1 MPTTYL
7 TDFIT
12 DLRYLI
18 KDSVATYDFSDTEVQ
33 AHITHVLKEISDKS
47 PYKAKETALVT
58 ANSKLLDISGI
69 TNLIRVNRVEWEV
82 GADPPN
88 NRNITH
94 EDNET
99 ISMIVETAP
108 STTGTSGTL
117 AGTVT
122 FTAGSATVT
131 GVGTA
136 FNTALA
142 QDYYI
147 CKSSGT
153 RWYRVYSVESATS
166 LTLDEPVKT
175 ADTGADVVASTKYR
189 YNVAVIHCEKLH
201 TLTDAI
207 KTLNANEERVLS
219 EGTMAYLLSQ
229 WVNKLRSQVNEAVT
243 AITTLNSTT
252 DDITDRLNKALSF
265 IGQGQ
270 SLIDE
275 HRTDALNELA
285 DVPDLIT
292 KAEVDLALAREL
304 FDTVNNGSN
313 PENNY
318 MNAAGRDLNIAS
330 EHISLANSY
339 LNSDNVS
346 SQFANYARTEISA
359 VNALVSQ
366 ISGYAREIQSR
377 LNIASIISNAESK
390 ATKQMQI
397 YKQDLKEITPM
408 KTVQS
413 YSSG

>member
-7 TDFIT
+7 TDFVT
-12 DLRYLI
+12 ATRYLL

-33 AHITHVLKEISDKS
+33 AIITHVLKEISDKS
-47 PYKAKETALVT
+47 PYKVKETALVT

-69 TNLIRVNRVEWEV
+69 SNLLKVNRVEWEI

-88 NRNITH
+88 NRNFKY
-94 EDNET
+94 EDTET
-99 ISMIVETAP
+99 ISMVVDSAP

-131 GVGTA
+131 GSGTA

-147 CKSSGT
+147 CKSTGT

-207 KTLNANEERVLS
+207 KTLNQNEERVLT
-219 EGTMAYLLSQ
+219 EGTVAYCLSM

-243 AITTLNSTT
+243 KISDLGSSTDKMTAMIQRAI
-252 DDITDRLNKALSF
+252 DDLSS
-265 IGQGQ
+265 GRA
-270 SLIDE
+270 LIDE
-275 HRTDALNELA
+275 NRADALTEIDNV
-285 DVPDLIT
+285 DQFIT
-292 KAEVDLALAREL
+292 QATANLALGRTYI
-304 FDTVNNGSN
+304 DTVPIGAA
-313 PENNY
+313 PESDY
-318 MNAAGRDLNIAS
+318 ITSCNASLNIAS
-330 EHISLANSY
+330 THLRKANS
-339 LNSDNVS
+339 LLSADNVS
-346 SQFANYARTEISA
+346 NAFANSARSELSA
-359 VNALVSQ
+359 ASMSINQAG
-366 ISGYAREIQSR
+366 GYARELTSR
-377 LNIASIISNAESK
+377 LNIASTIMSYQNK
-390 ATKQMQI
+390 ADRQMQI
-397 YKQDLKEITPM
+397 YKQALNEITPM